1 MRKLL
6 KNSSVNFI
14 YYKLITSYDISG
26 VVELNDDYV
35 EILDNLKNKM
45 IALLK
50 IAIIDESKLK
60 PKKLSF
66 GYALGLYDSGADIN
80 VLRAGFESP
89 ALYNY
94 HGVLDTRTRYRK
106 GVYEE

>member
-6 KNSSVNFI
+6 KNSSVDFL
-14 YYKLITSYDISG
+14 YYRLITSYDIDG
-26 VVELNDDYV
+26 VIEFNENYT
-35 EILDNLKNKM
+35 EILDSLKNKM
-45 IALLK
+45 TALLK
-50 IAIIDESKLK
+50 IAVIDKSKLK

-66 GYALGLYDSGADIN
+66 DYALDLYDSGADMN

>member
-6 KNSSVNFI
+6 RNSSVDFL
-14 YYKLITSYDISG
+14 YYKLVTSYDISG
-26 VVELNDDYV
+26 VVELNSNYV

-45 IALLK
+45 TALLK
-50 IAIIDESKLK
+50 IAVIDESKLK

-66 GYALGLYDSGADIN
+66 GYALGLYDSGVNIN
-80 VLRAGFESP
+80 VLRAGFDSP

-94 HGVLDTRTRYRK
+94 KGVLDSRTRYKK
-106 GVYEE
+106 GVNEE